1 MPDPLI
7 STSPFGAL
15 KAEGVDPRDFHK
27 LTEIPILMIFGD
39 NIPDDMTRWGGEDNW
54 RVRRMEAE
62 NMAEEI
68 NRQGGDARV
77 IRLPDVGIHGN
88 THFLFE
94 DLNNREI
101 AHLMED
107 WMIEKELDR

>member
-1 MPDPLI
+1 
-7 STSPFGAL
+7 
-15 KAEGVDPRDFHK
+15 
-27 LTEIPILMIFGD
+27 
-39 NIPDDMTRWGGEDNW
+39 
-54 RVRRMEAE
+54 MEAE

-77 IRLPDVGIHGN
+77 IRLPDVGIYGN

-101 AHLMED
+101 ADLMED